1 MDSTSLHKI
10 IAIAKE
16 MPFDAVKTLCADLL
30 SLPPNAGLGE
40 CLSLI
45 DRVSIGEANH
55 SLKRLVE
62 KSLNQDTG
70 LTLGNLSFALQSAA
84 AMDEHW
90 RKSAT
95 YELVWTGPCPKGS
108 VFRRMDQALFDVI
121 NEVQEEL
128 ILVTFVTYKV
138 PELNEGL
145 EKAISR
151 GVRVFLII
159 ETDTVGKIGT
169 GQSLLRSFGDFVWQ
183 RASFY
188 HWPPENRP
196 KDSKSRAGSLH
207 VKCAL
212 GDKRSL
218 LLSSANLTGHAF
230 NLNMEMG
237 VLIRNEVLAA
247 KAHSHFKCL
256 INDGTICVLNGN
268 DHRLS
273 DLVE

>member
-1 MDSTSLHKI
+1 MDAVLLEKI
-10 IAIAKE
+10 IAVAKE
-16 MPFDAVKTLCADLL
+16 MPFGAVKTLCAHFMG
-30 SLPPNAGLGE
+30 LPADAGLKE
-40 CLSLI
+40 CLAII
-45 DRVSIGEANH
+45 DRVPLEEANH
-55 SLKRLVE
+55 GLKRLIQ
-62 KSLNQDTG
+62 KSLDQGDG
-70 LTLGNLSFALQSAA
+70 LTPENLSCALEAAA

-90 RKSAT
+90 RKSAS

-151 GVRVFLII
+151 SVRVSLII
-159 ETDTVGKIGT
+159 ETETAQDTMP
-169 GQSLLRSFGDFVWQ
+169 GQTLPRSFGGFVAKH
-183 RASFY
+183 ASFF
-188 HWPPENRP
+188 HWPLENRP
-196 KDSKSRAGSLH
+196 KDSKNRNGSLH
-207 VKCAL
+207 VKCAV

-247 KAHSHFKCL
+247 KARRHFKYL
-256 INDGTICVLNGN
+256 INDGTIVKLDPKC
-268 DHRLS
+268 
-273 DLVE
+273 